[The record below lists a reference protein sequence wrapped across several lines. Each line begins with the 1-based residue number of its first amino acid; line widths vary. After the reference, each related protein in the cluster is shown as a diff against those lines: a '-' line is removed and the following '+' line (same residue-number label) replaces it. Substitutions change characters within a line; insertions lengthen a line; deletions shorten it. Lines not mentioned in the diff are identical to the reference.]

1 MARAAAPDDLVP
13 MAHVKE
19 PYGLSG
25 RVKLYT
31 YSGDPLAL
39 AEIAGWWISG
49 APPGS
54 REWVAL
60 TPDEVNEHGG
70 FLVAKFPGVDDRD
83 AAVALKGRQI
93 AVRRSAFPANVAG
106 EYYWSDLIGLEV
118 KNRDGLLF
126 GLVENLLDLGPHQV
140 LRVTGGE
147 REVLIPFVAQYVDAV
162 DVAAKLITVDWGMDY

>member
-1 MARAAAPDDLVP
+1 
-13 MAHVKE
+13 MAHVKA

-25 RVKLYT
+25 HVKLYT

-49 APPGS
+49 APPGPP
-54 REWVAL
+54 EWVEVI
-60 TPDEVNEHGG
+60 PDEVKEHGG

-83 AAVALKGRQI
+83 AAFALKGRQI
-93 AVRRSAFPANVAG
+93 AVRRSTFPANAAD

-118 KNRDGLLF
+118 KNRDGLSF
-126 GLVENLLDLGPHQV
+126 GRVENLLDLGPHQV

-147 REVLIPFVAQYVDAV
+147 REVLIPFVARYVDAV
-162 DVAAKLITVDWGMDY
+162 DVAAKLITVDWGVDY

>member
-1 MARAAAPDDLVP
+1 

-39 AEIAGWWISG
+39 ARIAGWWISSPASG
-49 APPGS
+49 PP
-54 REWVAL
+54 EWEEV
-60 TPDEVNEHGG
+60 TPEDVNEHGG

-83 AAVALKGRQI
+83 AALSLKGRQI
-93 AVRRSAFPANVAG
+93 AVRRSAFPANADD

-118 KNRDGLLF
+118 KNRDGLSF
-126 GLVENLLDLGPHQV
+126 GRVENLLDLGPHQV

-147 REVLIPFVAQYVDAV
+147 HEVLIPFVAQYVDAV
-162 DVAAKLITVDWGMDY
+162 DVAAKLITVDWGVDY